1 MRETERGWLI
11 YDVSV
16 EGISL
21 VATHRSSFNRE
32 VRNGGLDKLI
42 TRLHDLNERNVEP
55 GPEVVIKA
63 KVN

>member
-1 MRETERGWLI
+1 MI

-21 VATHRSSFNRE
+21 VATHRSSFSRE

-42 TRLHDLNERNVEP
+42 ARLHDMNERNAE
-55 GPEVVIKA
+55 ESSEMVVKEA
-63 KVN
+63 AN